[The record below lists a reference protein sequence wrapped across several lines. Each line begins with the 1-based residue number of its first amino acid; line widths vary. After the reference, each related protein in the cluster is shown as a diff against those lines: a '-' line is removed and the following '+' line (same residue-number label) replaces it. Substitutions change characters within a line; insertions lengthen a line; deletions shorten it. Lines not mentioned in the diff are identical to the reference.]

1 MLNSTF
7 NHLKTV
13 VKEGFSLV
21 KTVTIGT
28 VSAVKQD
35 VSRTYEDYKEFKAF
49 QEYKAKQ
56 EAKKSTA
63 TRTGAKKKSR

>member
-21 KTVTIGT
+21 KTVTVGT
-28 VSAVKQD
+28 INAVGQD
-35 VSRTYEDYKEFKAF
+35 LSKAKSTYDEFKQFQAF
-49 QEYKAKQ
+49 KAQQ

-63 TRTGAKKKSR
+63 TRTSAKKKSR